1 MQAHNNLFH
10 VTDQDFESKILKSDR
25 PVIVDF
31 WADWCGPCRAIAP
44 TYEKLSDEFA
54 TKLAF
59 AKMDVDENPLAPGRL
74 GIQGIPTM
82 IVFNN
87 GKEVGRIVGA
97 YPPPQLKNQIERL
110 LAKTQNSVA

>member
-10 VTDQDFESKILKSDR
+10 VTDQDFDAKILKSDR

-31 WADWCGPCRAIAP
+31 WAEWCGPCRMIAP

-54 TKLAF
+54 GKMAF
-59 AKMDVDENPLAPGRL
+59 AKMDVDENPRTPGGL
-74 GIQGIPTM
+74 HIQGIPTM

-97 YPPPQLKNQIERL
+97 YPPPQLRSQIERL
-110 LAKTQNSVA
+110 LSKDGSSVA

>member
-10 VTDQDFESKILKSDR
+10 VNDSDFESKILKSDR

-31 WADWCGPCRAIAP
+31 WAAWCGPCRAIAP
-44 TYEKLSDEFA
+44 TYEKFSDEYGS
-54 TKLAF
+54 KLAF
-59 AKMDVDENPLAPGRL
+59 AKMDVDENPRTPGSL

-82 IVFNN
+82 IIFNG

-97 YPPPQLKNQIERL
+97 YPPPQLKNKIDSL
-110 LAKTQNSVA
+110 LSKASVA

>member
-31 WADWCGPCRAIAP
+31 WAEWCGPCRMVAP

-54 TKLAF
+54 SKLAF
-59 AKMDVDENPLAPGRL
+59 AKMDVDENPRTPGGL

-110 LAKTQNSVA
+110 LTKAENGVA

>member
-10 VTDQDFESKILKSDR
+10 VTDQDFDAKILKSDR

-31 WADWCGPCRAIAP
+31 WAEWCGPCRMVAP

-54 TKLAF
+54 SKLAF
-59 AKMDVDENPLAPGRL
+59 AKMDVDENPRTPGGL

-82 IVFNN
+82 IVFNK

-97 YPPPQLKNQIERL
+97 LPPTQLKSRIESL
-110 LAKTQNSVA
+110 LTQAQSSVA